1 MALTKRGRRT
11 AYDNIARGSVAGF
24 ERTFTDTVTRN
35 ERLGGGFYT
44 STSTGDQGS
53 PEHTNIAAG
62 ASVSESNEPEQ
73 VKVAGSADG
82 DERVDASS

>member
-1 MALTKRGRRT
+1 MAKTIRGRR
-11 AYDNIARGSVAGF
+11 ANYDNIAAGSVAGF

-44 STSTGDQGS
+44 STSTGDEGS

-62 ASVSESNEPEQ
+62 ASVTESNEPEQ

-82 DERVDASS
+82 DENVG

>member
-1 MALTKRGRRT
+1 MAITRRGRREN
-11 AYDNIARGSVAGF
+11 YDNIAAGSVAGF
-24 ERTFTDTVTRN
+24 ERTFTDTVSRN

-44 STSTGDQGS
+44 STSTGDEGS

-62 ASVSESNEPEQ
+62 ASVTESNDPEQ

>member
-1 MALTKRGRRT
+1 MCALTRRGRRQHS
-11 AYDNIARGSVAGF
+11 DNIARGRVAGF

-44 STSTGDQGS
+44 STSTGDEGS

-62 ASVSESNEPEQ
+62 ASVTESNEPEQ

-82 DERVDASS
+82 DENVG

>member
-1 MALTKRGRRT
+1 MCALTRRGRRQN
-11 AYDNIARGSVAGF
+11 YDNIARGSVAGF

-44 STSTGDQGS
+44 STSTGDEGS

-62 ASVSESNEPEQ
+62 ASVTESNEPEQ

-82 DERVDASS
+82 DENVG

>member
-1 MALTKRGRRT
+1 MAKTIRGRR
-11 AYDNIARGSVAGF
+11 ASYDNISRGEATGF
-24 ERTFTDTVTRN
+24 ERTFTDTVSRN

-44 STSTGDQGS
+44 STSTGDTLAGHS
-53 PEHTNIAAG
+53 NIAAG
-62 ASVSESNEPEQ
+62 ASVSESNEPEN